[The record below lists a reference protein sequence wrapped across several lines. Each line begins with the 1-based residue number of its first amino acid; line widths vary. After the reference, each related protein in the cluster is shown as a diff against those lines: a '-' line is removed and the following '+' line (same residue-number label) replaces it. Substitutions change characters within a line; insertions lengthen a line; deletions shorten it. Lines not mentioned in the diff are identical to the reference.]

1 MCALFG
7 RSLEDM
13 SAGIM
18 PRGREPSEAW
28 RDGSLG
34 REQSRKSTPRG
45 FKVNL
50 PVKLLA
56 GTGTL
61 SC

>member
-1 MCALFG
+1 
-7 RSLEDM
+7 M